1 MPLVVG
7 RARPW
12 IVAAAVVILTAM
24 SGASSA
30 LANVLTIVQGTDI
43 ESLDVHR
50 VTSSPSYAVLDH
62 IFDTLFQ
69 MTPEG
74 KVVPSLATS
83 FEAMPDGRTY
93 RITLREGVTF
103 TDGTPFNAHAVK
115 ANLERILDPASQAA
129 FASLISP
136 ITEINVIDDL
146 TVDLVTG
153 EPFGPI
159 LTHLTHSG
167 LAMISP
173 AVLEKGN
180 EHVAANPVGTGPF
193 VLKEWRQG
201 ERIVLAKNDNYW
213 RERGNI
219 EELVFRVVPDDG
231 ARLVELE
238 AGTADIALRVP
249 PSEAQHI
256 ARRVLYIIPTLIGVT
271 LLVFVSVRLIP
282 GDPAVAIAGERA
294 TPQLVEQVRRELGLD
309 QPLLVQYGRNMLG
322 LLQGDLGRSARTNL
336 PVSAELG
343 RRIPPTLLLAVVSL
357 LVAALV
363 GIFVGVLS
371 ATRANSWIDNA
382 GMIAALVGVS
392 TPVFWLGLMLM
403 MLFSVELPRRL
414 GLSGPIFPPT
424 GAGTWRHLVM
434 PAITLAAYSTA
445 IIARMTRSA
454 MLDVIGQDFVR
465 TAMAKGLPE
474 RLVIYGH
481 ALRNAWIPILTILGL
496 QFGQLMG
503 GAVLTETVFAWPGL
517 GKYLVDAIFLRDY
530 AVVQAAVLV
539 IALSFIVINLI
550 VDLLYVLLDPR
561 IRYG

>member
-1 MPLVVG
+1 MPLVF
-7 RARPW
+7 RTTRLW
-12 IVAAAVVILTAM
+12 FAAAVVVILTAM
-24 SGASSA
+24 VGASSA

-74 KVVPSLATS
+74 EVVPSLATS

-93 RITLREGVTF
+93 RITLRQGVTF

-136 ITEINVIDDL
+136 ITEINVIDDH
-146 TVDLVTG
+146 TVELVTE

-201 ERIVLAKNDNYW
+201 ERIVLVKNDNYW
-213 RERGNI
+213 GERGNI

-249 PSEAQHI
+249 PSEAERLRFNPDIHLDVTTGMRSIYIYFNVTKPPFDDPRVRQAFNYAVDNEAIVQSLLLGAARPLDAPMPPAVFGYSPQEPYAFDLEKARALLEEAGFDFSQEIVLHHPTGRYVQDSLI
-256 ARRVLYIIPTLIGVT
+256 ADAVRANLRQLGIN
-271 LLVFVSVRLIP
+271 VRLETLEWTTYLDLVRKP
-282 GDPAVAIAGERA
+282 VEENQVQMALLGWGVATMDADYALYELFYSGNWAPSFNLGFYKNER
-294 TPQLVEQVRRELGLD
+294 VDE
-309 QPLLVQYGRNMLG
+309 
-322 LLQGDLGRSARTNL
+322 
-336 PVSAELG
+336 
-343 RRIPPTLLLAVVSL
+343 L
-357 LVAALV
+357 LVAA
-363 GIFVGVLS
+363 
-371 ATRANSWIDNA
+371 R
-382 GMIAALVGVS
+382 
-392 TPVFWLGLMLM
+392 
-403 MLFSVELPRRL
+403 
-414 GLSGPIFPPT
+414 
-424 GAGTWRHLVM
+424 
-434 PAITLAAYSTA
+434 STA
-445 IIARMTRSA
+445 DLARREELYA
-454 MLDVIGQDFVR
+454 EAQ
-465 TAMAKGLPE
+465 
-474 RLVIYGH
+474 RLI
-481 ALRNAWIPILTILGL
+481 W
-496 QFGQLMG
+496 
-503 GAVLTETVFAWPGL
+503 E
-517 GKYLVDAIFLRDY
+517 DAPWIFLHSESMLTGIRNNVEGF
-530 AVVQAAVLV
+530 VVHPLE
-539 IALSFIVINLI
+539 
-550 VDLLYVLLDPR
+550 
-561 IRYG
+561 RYLAHTASKN